1 MLLRSVGEDA
11 AIALDSIRANKL
23 RSALTI
29 LGVVIGVTTVMAVAS
44 LVQGIRRQ
52 IFNAIEVAGPTTFYI
67 IRYFSQTPVNPDR
80 LPYEVRIRPVLQ
92 RSDAEAVRRLPEV
105 RYAGIWVQVFQKIEY
120 QGVRTQQVIVF
131 GADDRYMDIQGG
143 TLLRG
148 RLFTRAELTGEP
160 VIVLESAV
168 ADRLF
173 GRLDPLGKQ
182 VRVGGRSLRVIGIL
196 EKPSNIFE
204 PPGQN
209 TGGVVPFATARE
221 SFEYDET
228 NALFIAVKPWSGIA
242 VGSAMDAVTVALRRV
257 RNLRPGD
264 PNTFDLITQD
274 QILDVVGNF
283 TSYFFLAMVALSSVA
298 LLVGG
303 IGVMAI
309 MMVSV
314 SDRTKEIGLRKALG
328 ATRRE
333 VLWQFLVEAAT
344 LTLVGGALGIVFGL
358 LAGMLLKAA
367 MSLESAVP
375 LWSIALACG
384 VSVTIGLVFGL
395 LPANRAARMD
405 PVEAVSYTHLTLPT
419 ILRV

>member
-1 MLLRSVGEDA
+1 VIVRNLQEGV
-11 AIALDSIRANKL
+11 AIALDAIRSNKL

-29 LGVVIGVTTVMAVAS
+29 LGVVIGVTTVMAVTS

-52 IFNAIEVAGPTTFYI
+52 IFNAIEVAGPTTFYV
-67 IRYFSQTPVNPDR
+67 IRYFSQTPLNPDR
-80 LPYEVRIRPVLQ
+80 LPYEVRIRPVVQ
-92 RSDAEAVRRLPEV
+92 RNDAEAIRRLPEIQ
-105 RYAGIWVQVFQKIEY
+105 YAGLWVQVFQKAEY
-120 QGVRTQQVIVF
+120 QGIRTQQVIIF
-131 GADDRYMDIQGG
+131 GADEQYMQIQGG

-148 RLFTRAELTGEP
+148 RFFSRAELTGEP

-173 GRLDPLGKQ
+173 GRIDPLGAQ
-182 VRVGGRSLRVIGIL
+182 VRVGGSSFRVIGVY

-204 PPGQN
+204 PPGQE
-209 TGGVVPFATARE
+209 TGGVIPFAAARE
-221 SFEYDET
+221 SFQYDET
-228 NALFIAVKPWSGIA
+228 QGLFLPVKPWPGVP
-242 VGSAMDAVTVALRRV
+242 VGTAMDAVTVALRRV
-257 RNLRPGD
+257 RHLRPGA
-264 PNTFDLITQD
+264 PNTFDIITQD

-344 LTLVGGALGIVFGL
+344 LTLVGGALGILFGL
-358 LAGMLLKAA
+358 GAGALLKAA
-367 MSLESAVP
+367 LSLESAVP

-384 VSVTIGLVFGL
+384 VSIGIGLVFGL

-405 PVEAVSYTHLTLPT
+405 PVEA
-419 ILRV
+419 LRHE

>member
-1 MLLRSVGEDA
+1 ME
-11 AIALDSIRANKL
+11 
-23 RSALTI
+23 
-29 LGVVIGVTTVMAVAS
+29 
-44 LVQGIRRQ
+44 
-52 IFNAIEVAGPTTFYI
+52 
-67 IRYFSQTPVNPDR
+67 
-80 LPYEVRIRPVLQ
+80 
-92 RSDAEAVRRLPEV
+92 
-105 RYAGIWVQVFQKIEY
+105 
-120 QGVRTQQVIVF
+120 
-131 GADDRYMDIQGG
+131 IQGG

-148 RLFTRAELTGEP
+148 RFFSRAELTGEP
-160 VIVLESAV
+160 VIVLESAA

-173 GRLDPLGKQ
+173 GRLDPVGKQ
-182 VRVGGRSLRVIGIL
+182 VRVGGVSFRVIGIF

-204 PPGQN
+204 PPGQA

-221 SFEYDET
+221 NFQYDET
-228 NALFIAVKPWSGIA
+228 NALFVAVKPRSGVEA
-242 VGSAMDAVTVALRRV
+242 GPAMDAVTVALRRT

-283 TSYFFLAMVALSSVA
+283 TAYFFLAMVALSSVA

-333 VLWQFLVEAAT
+333 VLWKFLVEAAT
-344 LTLVGGALGIVFGL
+344 LTLSGGGLGIVFGL
-358 LAGMLLKAA
+358 GAGALLKATL
-367 MSLESAVP
+367 SLESAVP

-384 VSVTIGLVFGL
+384 VSIAIGLVFGL

-405 PVEAVSYTHLTLPT
+405 PVEA
-419 ILRV
+419 LRHE